1 MFSYDR
7 WHTYTVCLCIHNISK
22 IWNKMNKTICLFTRE
37 VIKCSRDVFRRVSI
51 RGVADH
57 QTGFPHRSIAQQD
70 ALQQPLLRLSW
81 PGRFGFM
88 RRHWRGH
95 GPTVIHS
102 EWRCLSVSQLC
113 TAISSMDRW
122 NTHHENRFFPPL
134 QFFFPPNGNDR
145 KRSSCVKPLLLCA
158 LSNPVREVIVQY
170 CTAEHCSFTKRGR
183 TQSVFVCVL
192 GLIWLIPPTFSHWLR
207 PATWECESKCS
218 LKKRTLPLLNCLGK
232 IRKQEGRSCVF
243 IIIINLSF
251 QHIIV

>member
-22 IWNKMNKTICLFTRE
+22 IWNKMNKIICLFTRE

-88 RRHWRGH
+88 RRYWRGH

-183 TQSVFVCVL
+183 TQSVFCVC
-192 GLIWLIPPTFSHWLR
+192 FR
-207 PATWECESKCS
+207 
-218 LKKRTLPLLNCLGK
+218 
-232 IRKQEGRSCVF
+232 
-243 IIIINLSF
+243 INLTNPTYFFSLAPPSNVGVWIQVF
-251 QHIIV
+251 FEEKNITLIKLFGEN

>member
-7 WHTYTVCLCIHNISK
+7 WHTCTVCLCIRNISK
-22 IWNKMNKTICLFTRE
+22 IWNKMNKIICLFTSE

-57 QTGFPHRSIAQQD
+57 QTGFSHRSIAQQD

-95 GPTVIHS
+95 GSTVIHS

-134 QFFFPPNGNDR
+134 QFFFPPNGYDR

-170 CTAEHCSFTKRGR
+170 CTAEHCSLPSEGGSKTF
-183 TQSVFVCVL
+183 FVSVL

-207 PATWECESKCS
+207 PATLECESKYS
-218 LKKRTLPLLNCLGK
+218 LKKRTLPLLNCLGE
-232 IRKQEGRSCVF
+232 IRKQEGLSCVF
-243 IIIINLSF
+243 IIIINLYF
-251 QHIIV
+251 QYIIV